1 MESTQKVLLAAKF
14 AGFSILSIGIAIFLY
29 GFFIVSDYSAILG
42 IGIGTMM
49 GAVFIFL
56 IGVFFAATE
65 EMEKNTDKGVKF
77 ATKKGASQDTPLT
90 YPKLKLITCRK
101 S

>member
-1 MESTQKVLLAAKF
+1 MESTEKVLLAAKF
-14 AGFSILSIGIAIFLY
+14 AGYTILSIGIAIFLY
-29 GFFIVSDYSAILG
+29 GLFVVSDYSAIIG
-42 IGIGTMM
+42 VGIGTMM

-65 EMEKNTDKGVKF
+65 EMDKNTDKGIKF
-77 ATKKGASQDTPLT
+77 STNKGASQDTPLT
-90 YPKLKLITCRK
+90 YPKLKLIACRK